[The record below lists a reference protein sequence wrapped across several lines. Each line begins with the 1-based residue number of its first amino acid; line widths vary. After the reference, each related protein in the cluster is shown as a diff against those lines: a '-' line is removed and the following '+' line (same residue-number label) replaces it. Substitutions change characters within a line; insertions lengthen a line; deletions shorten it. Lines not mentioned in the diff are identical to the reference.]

1 MPDALIVRLAKMILL
16 SGKMVLLHLKSGPG
30 SQQVSDFEDNTCE
43 MKTGT

>member
-1 MPDALIVRLAKMILL
+1 MHDALIVRLAKMILL

-30 SQQVSDFEDNTCE
+30 SQRVSDFEDNTCE